1 MKQKA
6 DKEREANEKAALARK
21 KQLEEEGDE
30 NDDSEATD
38 TDSDS
43 GESAAG
49 GGGGGHGRRGG
60 VGDEMDW
67 EALGQDEA
75 GFGGKQ
81 QVFDIMVK
89 PPPLSNASLNAPK
102 GAAFF
107 KAKDQN
113 TVNVIQRVKMFP
125 YAERRRRMDDF
136 GEIVD
141 VNAWLR
147 KGKMFDEKAE
157 DEGLKELR
165 ERRKA
170 ETAKKVSRSATDEV
184 HYAD

>member
-1 MKQKA
+1 
-6 DKEREANEKAALARK
+6 
-21 KQLEEEGDE
+21 
-30 NDDSEATD
+30 
-38 TDSDS
+38 
-43 GESAAG
+43 
-49 GGGGGHGRRGG
+49 
-60 VGDEMDW
+60 MDW

-75 GFGGKQ
+75 GFGGRQ

-89 PPPLSNASLNAPK
+89 PPPLSNANLNAPK

-113 TVNVIQRVKMFP
+113 TVSVMQRVKMFP

-170 ETAKKVSRSATDEV
+170 ETAKKVNRTTPFDELCRADWGTGCARRSAVEV
-184 HYAD
+184 CYRGG

>member
-1 MKQKA
+1 MKQKV

-43 GESAAG
+43 GESATG

-170 ETAKKVSRSATDEV
+170 ETAKKVRRSTSDEV
-184 HYAD
+184 YYAD

>member
-1 MKQKA
+1 M
-6 DKEREANEKAALARK
+6 

-38 TDSDS
+38 SDSDS
-43 GESAAG
+43 GESVAGG

-67 EALGQDEA
+67 ELGQDEA

-81 QVFDIMVK
+81 QVFDIMVR
-89 PPPLSNASLNAPK
+89 PPLLSNANLNAPK

-113 TVNVIQRVKMFP
+113 TVNVMQRVKMFP
-125 YAERRRRMDDF
+125 YVERRRRVDDF

-141 VNAWLR
+141 VNAWLM

-165 ERRKA
+165 ERKKA
-170 ETAKKVSRSATDEV
+170 EAAKKVSRTISNEVRYTDRGTGCARRSAVEV
-184 HYAD
+184 CHRSG

>member
-1 MKQKA
+1 
-6 DKEREANEKAALARK
+6 
-21 KQLEEEGDE
+21 
-30 NDDSEATD
+30 
-38 TDSDS
+38 
-43 GESAAG
+43 
-49 GGGGGHGRRGG
+49 
-60 VGDEMDW
+60 MDW

-81 QVFDIMVK
+81 QMFDIMVK
-89 PPPLSNASLNAPK
+89 LPPLSNANLNAPK

-113 TVNVIQRVKMFP
+113 IVNVMQRVKMFP
-125 YAERRRRMDDF
+125 YAERRRRTDDF

-170 ETAKKVSRSATDEV
+170 ETAKKVKRTPSDEMYRADWGTGCARRSALEV
-184 HYAD
+184 CHRGG

>member
-1 MKQKA
+1 M
-6 DKEREANEKAALARK
+6 
-21 KQLEEEGDE
+21 
-30 NDDSEATD
+30 
-38 TDSDS
+38 
-43 GESAAG
+43 
-49 GGGGGHGRRGG
+49 
-60 VGDEMDW
+60 GDEMDW
-67 EALGQDEA
+67 EVLGQDEA

-81 QVFDIMVK
+81 QAFDIMVR
-89 PPPLSNASLNAPK
+89 PPPLSNTNLNAPK

-113 TVNVIQRVKMFP
+113 TVSAMQRVKMFP
-125 YAERRRRMDDF
+125 FVERRRRMDDF

-170 ETAKKVSRSATDEV
+170 ETAKKVSRATSGEGTTLIEEQDVPVEV
-184 HYAD
+184 PSKYVTEVVDLEMRCKVFFVDLEGVHDGRATKNIIPHINPRRMV